1 MALYRL
7 ELKAVSRSSGRQVCA
22 AAAYAARA
30 VVHDE
35 RQGLTF
41 KFTGKR
47 DLIHSE
53 IIAPHDAPE
62 WAKERGQLWNRVEA
76 AEKRKD
82 ATTARELTLALP
94 CELNRADQIAVVRS
108 FVGEQ
113 IASRGLIADVAI
125 HEPDRIDGTGKQ
137 PHVHVLI
144 STRAL
149 DNGAFAAKKLDWLAR
164 PKHADEEMKALRA
177 AWADTLNA
185 ALETADRPERVTHLS
200 RADQR
205 TELARRAE
213 DANAPLSDR
222 AAAASKIVELRR
234 APESKIGHTIVAQA
248 RREVSNRAKT
258 TGEVVSLADHLVRIS
273 PAACKVL
280 EARAAAPAPP
290 EPFWAV
296 SDEADLRRLE
306 QDARRTAHEAA
317 RKAADKRKTEEAEK
331 QQEREKARRRV
342 SEERRAAITRAQSV
356 LRRKAKLEKDH
367 LDRLRRA
374 APMSFPGDKRWDAA
388 RAAVKAAEES
398 LRTEQRRLAD
408 ENEKRRTPI
417 AREAATLAERLR
429 ASAAAIAGRVL
440 AQAPGDLPD
449 LGVTRLADG
458 ALKGPTVAA
467 VGEFVRWLS
476 RRAEALLTDAQRA
489 TLDEQRA
496 EAALRN
502 RYGGGDE
509 AQPGFLRRAVKWVM
523 APAVLKRLEAAA
535 PALEAL
541 YEAVRPIERL
551 VERHNASKPALAVA
565 AQAGLREAEAKL
577 DRTRQELQ
585 QAWREEQ
592 PLPEDLAWLALQPPD
607 VIAEARTL
615 NDAED
620 AAERKAEQEAE
631 RERLADEAAAKLAD
645 RIEALRAGFAASV
658 ADWKTARADNAS
670 RVAAHE
676 EELDEL
682 HGRLREL
689 ARPVK
694 AALSGEP
701 DDAAVSRGED
711 ALREI
716 QDLVDEAH
724 AILEPPPS
732 NDYGWSPFEP

>member
-53 IIAPHDAPE
+53 IIAPPDAPT
-62 WAKERGQLWNRVEA
+62 WALERGQLWNRVEA

-94 CELNRADQIAVVRS
+94 CEIDRAAQIAAVRS
-108 FVGEQ
+108 FVREQ

-137 PHVHVLI
+137 PHVHILI

-149 DNGAFAAKKLDWLAR
+149 ENDAFAAKKLDWLAR
-164 PKHADEEMKALRA
+164 PKHADAEMKALRA

-185 ALETADRPERVTHLS
+185 TLEIADRPERVSHLS

-234 APESKIGHTIVAQA
+234 DPESKIGHTIVAQA
-248 RREVSNRAKT
+248 RREVSNRAEK
-258 TGEVVSLADHLVRIS
+258 TGEVVSLADHLVSTS
-273 PAACKVL
+273 PAAAKVL
-280 EARAAAPAPP
+280 EARAAVPAPP
-290 EPFWAV
+290 KPIWAV

-306 QDARRTAHEAA
+306 QDARRMAQEAT

-331 QQEREKARRRV
+331 ELEREKARRQA
-342 SEERRAAITRAQSV
+342 SEERQAAITRAQSV
-356 LRRKAKLEKDH
+356 LRRKARLEKDH
-367 LDRLRRA
+367 LDWLSRA

-388 RAAVKAAEES
+388 RAAVKAAEAA
-398 LRTEQRRLAD
+398 LRAERRRLAD
-408 ENEKRRTPI
+408 ENEKRRAPI
-417 AREAATLAERLR
+417 AREAAALAEKLR
-429 ASAAAIAGRVL
+429 ASAAAIAERVL
-440 AQAPGDLPD
+440 AQAPAGLPD
-449 LGVTRLADG
+449 LGVTRLEDG
-458 ALKGPTVAA
+458 ALKGPTIAA
-467 VGEFVRWLS
+467 VGEFIRWLS
-476 RRAEALLTDAQRA
+476 RRAEALLTDTQRA
-489 TLDEQRA
+489 KLDEQRA
-496 EAALRN
+496 EAAFRN

-509 AQPGFLRRAVKWVM
+509 ARPGFLRRAVERLVT
-523 APAVLKRLEAAA
+523 PAVLTRLEAAA

-541 YEAVRPIERL
+541 YEAVRPIERS
-551 VERHNASKPALAVA
+551 VERHNASKPAVA
-565 AQAGLREAEAKL
+565 AAAQEALRQAEVEL
-577 DRTRQELQ
+577 DGTRQDLQ
-585 QAWREEQ
+585 QAWREDQ
-592 PLPEDLAWLALQPPD
+592 PLPEDLAWLALQPRELI
-607 VIAEARTL
+607 VEARAL

-620 AAERKAEQEAE
+620 AAERKAEAEAE
-631 RERLADEAAAKLAD
+631 RRRLADEAAAKRAA
-645 RIEALRAGFAASV
+645 RIDALRAGFAES
-658 ADWKTARADNAS
+658 ADDWDAARADNAS
-670 RVAAHE
+670 RIAARKQ
-676 EELDEL
+676 ELDEL
-682 HGRLREL
+682 LARRREL
-689 ARPVK
+689 EESVN
-694 AALSGEP
+694 AALSGAPEET
-701 DDAAVSRGED
+701 AISHGEE

-716 QDLVDEAH
+716 RQLVDDAR
-724 AILEPPPS
+724 ALLEPPS
-732 NDYGWSPFEP
+732 SGYGWSPFEP